1 MLQSTLDDLQAW
13 FDSRQAQGGS
23 RPDPR
28 VVTLEVL
35 EEGRLVARRRPYEF
49 DLRPG
54 GLINGPALVSF
65 VDAAG
70 WMMAVAHQPPRTDA
84 FTSDLSMQF
93 LRAAPAGELVVEVKA
108 LRVGGRT
115 AVVDATVTSPAVD
128 AGPVAHAVLTYVVAR
143 GS

>member
-1 MLQSTLDDLQAW
+1 MLQSTLDGVQAW

-23 RPDPR
+23 RPDRR

-35 EEGRLVARRRPYEF
+35 EEGRLVCRRRPHEF

-54 GLINGPALVSF
+54 GIINGPALVSF

-70 WMMAVAHQPPRTDA
+70 WMMVVAHQPPGTDA
-84 FTSDLSMQF
+84 LTTELSMQF
-93 LRAAPAGELVVEVKA
+93 LRAAPAGELRVEVKA

-115 AVVDATVTSPAVD
+115 NVVDATVSSPVVPE
-128 AGPVAHAVLTYVVAR
+128 GPVAHAVLTYAIAR
-143 GS
+143 AS